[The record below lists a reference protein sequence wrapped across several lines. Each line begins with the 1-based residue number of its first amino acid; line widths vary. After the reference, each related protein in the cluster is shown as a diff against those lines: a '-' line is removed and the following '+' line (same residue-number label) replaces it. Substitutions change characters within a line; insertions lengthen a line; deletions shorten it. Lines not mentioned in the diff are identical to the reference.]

1 MTDANDRPHN
11 DRPQEEP
18 NGGKPYTAPVL
29 TEYGSVSKLTMTK
42 GGSFLETPTQ
52 KRATSCL

>member
-1 MTDANDRPHN
+1 MTDSNERPP
-11 DRPQEEP
+11 DEP
-18 NGGKPYTAPVL
+18 KSGKRYSAPVL